1 MDLNLSDRRALVTA
15 STGGIGREIAVSLA
29 REGAHVVINGRSSG
43 SIAAALEY
51 VRARVPSASLEGV
64 MADNSTADGASRTA
78 AAVPDV
84 DILINNLGIYEA
96 AGLFSESDEAWL
108 RMFNVN
114 VMSAVRLSRHYM
126 PRMLASGRGRIVLM
140 ASEAAVMPA
149 PDMAAYSATKT
160 MLLSLSRSLA
170 ELTKGT
176 EVTVNAITAGS
187 TRTEG
192 VVGLL
197 RQLYPDRPE
206 DEAERAFME
215 SGGHRATS
223 LIQRLITPEEIADL
237 VTYVCSPRASA
248 INGAAL
254 RIDGGL
260 VRSVF

>member
-1 MDLNLSDRRALVTA
+1 MDLYLTGRRALVTA

-29 REGAHVVINGRSSG
+29 REGAHVIVNGRTSG
-43 SIAAALEY
+43 SLAAALDY
-51 VRARVPSASLEGV
+51 IRATVPSASLEGV
-64 MADNSTADGASRTA
+64 MADNGTADGAARTV

-126 PRMLASGRGRIVLM
+126 PRMLASGRGRILLM

-170 ELTKGT
+170 ELSKGT
-176 EVTVNAITAGS
+176 EVTVNAIVAGS

-192 VVGLL
+192 VAGLL
-197 RQLYPDRPE
+197 RQLYPDTPE
-206 DEAERAFME
+206 DEAERRFMGPG
-215 SGGHRATS
+215 SPRATS
-223 LIQRLITPEEIADL
+223 LIQRLIAPEGIADL
-237 VTYVCSPRASA
+237 VTYVCSPRASE

-260 VRSVF
+260 IRSVF